1 MSEEGTL
8 EEQLS
13 IKKKEAVAAAEASA
27 AAKQKINTLMSRME
41 LNEKYNRCNFIN
53 IIQITQDNLNLL
65 KNFMKLE
72 NSIEFLKNYN
82 ILEKYY
88 GFVNKEIFSQ
98 FFPNNFL
105 VNLNE
110 FDKIKNNIQINN
122 KEIYDILK
130 TCFANN
136 YQEFLSY
143 HPTRREQE
151 MTNFKNEIN
160 NALFTTNVDFKSTD
174 FADAKENINNN
185 NELKLFINSLFDNK
199 TIEELNTISNK
210 NSDISNIINSS
221 ISAKFMKALNST
233 MSIISTTTFDDILS
247 LGTES
252 MDCLNLYKP
261 LKCGLNIGSSLLKLS
276 GIKKGGK
283 IKKYTKKNI
292 KKTTKSRRTIKAI
305 KDKKSIK
312 TTKKYKKKNKHK

>member
-8 EEQLS
+8 EEQLLMA
-13 IKKKEAVAAAEASA
+13 KEK
-27 AAKQKINTLMSRME
+27 AKQAKMMADNAQQKTNTAMSVMD

-53 IIQITQDNLNLL
+53 IIEITQDNLNLL

-143 HPTRREQE
+143 DPTRREQE

-199 TIEELNTISNK
+199 TIEELDIISK
-210 NSDISNIINSS
+210 NPDISNIINSS

-233 MSIISTTTFDDILS
+233 MSIISTVTFDDILS
-247 LGTES
+247 LSTES

-261 LKCGLNIGSSLLKLS
+261 LKCGLNIGSSLLKLT
-276 GIKKGGK
+276 GIKQGGK

-292 KKTTKSRRTIKAI
+292 KKTTKLKKTIKAI

-312 TTKKYKKKNKHK
+312 TTKKYKKKNKHE